1 MSEININRLIGE
13 FTGTLEGI
21 MAWEIPSELK
31 EKLQKKVD
39 QLKAMP
45 IHYPT
50 DSGISNKPFKQASE
64 FLEEMVLNE
73 GGKKHELPELRTSK
87 EYKIMVETIE
97 KYAEQFSH
105 QQPKPL
111 SYSDFLKFFSENDK
125 SNGRMMLFELDDK
138 DLSDLY
144 DLIFKAK

>member
-1 MSEININRLIGE
+1 MSNIKDKLALLYNHLSHSFPSDE
-13 FTGTLEGI
+13 TGLD
-21 MAWEIPSELK
+21 MLK
-31 EKLQKKVD
+31 EIIDSIQS
-39 QLKAMP
+39 
-45 IHYPT
+45 PT
-50 DSGISNKPFKQASE
+50 DSGRSNKPFKQASE

-73 GGKKHELPELRTSK
+73 GGKKHELPELRTSR